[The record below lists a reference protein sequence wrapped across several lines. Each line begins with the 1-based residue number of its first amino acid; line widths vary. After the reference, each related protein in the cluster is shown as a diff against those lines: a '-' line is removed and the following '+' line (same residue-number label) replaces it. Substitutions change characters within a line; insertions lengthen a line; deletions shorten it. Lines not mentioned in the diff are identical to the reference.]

1 MTTPDLR
8 AGARS
13 YLQRWTDWLAA
24 NPDADPRLVARLMD
38 SGQPPPDTDQAKSE
52 REQQQQE
59 IAARR
64 RARVTDHLT
73 KAQRNLTTLQRRFLI
88 EYLSQLRPN
97 AAQAYRDAGGT
108 ADNAEKAAYKIRHH
122 PNVVQAIDEYF
133 HAQEMSAAEVVAR
146 LSQQAGAGY
155 AAYLTVSSADQLQVD
170 VGRMLAEGMG
180 HLIKGVKQGR
190 DGEQIIEFYDA
201 QTALVHV
208 GRYHGLF
215 TDNTD
220 LTSGGEKLTINL
232 EWGDSAIIDD

>member
-1 MTTPDLR
+1 LTTESDQLAQQIEADR
-8 AGARS
+8 A
-13 YLQRWTDWLAA
+13 TD
-24 NPDADPRLVARLMD
+24 
-38 SGQPPPDTDQAKSE
+38 
-52 REQQQQE
+52 
-59 IAARR
+59 RR
-64 RARVTDHLT
+64 RARVTEHLT
-73 KAQRNLTTLQRRFLI
+73 TALHNLTPLQRRFLT

-97 AAQAYRDAGGT
+97 ATQAYIAAGGT
-108 ADNAEKAAYKIRHH
+108 SSYPDRSAHKIRHH

-155 AAYLTVSSADQLQVD
+155 AQYLTVNAAGDLQVD
-170 VGRMLAEGMG
+170 AGRMLAEGMG

-190 DGEQIIEFYDA
+190 DGGQIIEFYDA

-220 LTSGGEKLTINL
+220 LTSGGEKLPAPLIYLPEN
-232 EWGDSAIIDD
+232 GRDNGN